1 LPAGSGLVVLDTTVT
16 PELAAEGIA
25 KDLVRVVQ
33 QARRQA
39 GLQVTDRIVLTI
51 DAPAE
56 VVAAAR
62 EHEQLIAG
70 EVLGR
75 RVDYA
80 PVPDGVAGVVG
91 DGVDVRV
98 GVAVVSA

>member
-1 LPAGSGLVVLDTTVT
+1 LVVLDTTVT

-51 DAPAE
+51 DAPPA
-56 VVAAAR
+56 VLAAAR
-62 EHEQLIAG
+62 EHEQFIAG
-70 EVLGR
+70 EVLAR

-80 PVPDGVAGVVG
+80 PVPDGFAGVVG
-91 DGVDVRV
+91 DVRDSVLVRV
-98 GVAVVSA
+98 AVAVVSA